1 MRSIQSIGSGGTG
14 SWAGGSQGCG
24 TPGAGISGDGV
35 IGDGAGSGC
44 CGASGIGWPGP
55 GSGCCG
61 ISGPGVDAW
70 IKLGASI
77 AALHTGRETYVACR
91 VQRVTA
97 AEPLSCAPPRSTTPT
112 MTDLP
117 DRLSQDP
124 RSPFHDAELLGRGVG
139 IKFNGQERTNV
150 EEYCISE
157 GWIRVAAGKALDRR
171 GQPMTMKI
179 KGRVEPYLQGAGT
192 EPNAPDATDAPA
204 GD

>member
-1 MRSIQSIGSGGTG
+1 MGSGGTG
-14 SWAGGSQGCG
+14 SCAGGSQGCG

-35 IGDGAGSGC
+35 VRNGTGSGC
-44 CGASGIGWPGP
+44 GGASGRGWPGP
-55 GSGCCG
+55 GSGRCG
-61 ISGPGVDAW
+61 ISGPGVVGWVDVCAF
-70 IKLGASI
+70 I
-77 AALHTGRETYVACR
+77 AGLHTGRATYVAPR
-91 VQRVTA
+91 VERVTA
-97 AEPLSCAPPRSTTPT
+97 PDLVSCAPPRPPTPT

-124 RSPFHDAELLGRGVG
+124 RSPFHDATLLERGVG

-179 KGRVEPYLQGAGT
+179 KGRVEPYLQ
-192 EPNAPDATDAPA
+192 APDSTPDPA
-204 GD
+204 